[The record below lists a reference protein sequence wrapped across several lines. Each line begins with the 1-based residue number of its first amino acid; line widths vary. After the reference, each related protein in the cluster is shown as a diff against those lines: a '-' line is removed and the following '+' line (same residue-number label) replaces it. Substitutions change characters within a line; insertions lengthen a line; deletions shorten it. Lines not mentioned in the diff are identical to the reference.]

1 MKDAA
6 TSTPPF
12 KEQTRQVAHPQR
24 WAALILVVFVGM
36 AFAFSLITPPFE
48 TPDEVYHYA
57 FARHLSQGN
66 WLPVQST
73 EMPGPWE
80 HEGSQPPLY
89 YMVSGWLTSWVD
101 QSDFAALAVRNP
113 RANIGDPQF
122 PGNKNFMLYSG
133 AARPLTGSN
142 LALHLGRWLSVALGA
157 CTLWLIYLTAGLAFA
172 RNQQA
177 ALLALALA
185 AGVPQFAFIS
195 GAFTNDTLIIT
206 LSAATVFHLARL
218 VAKDNATPIRLGEWI
233 VLGVLL
239 GLAALSKLQGLGL
252 APLAGG
258 VVLYIG
264 WQRHSW
270 RLPLVAL
277 LAIALPAIAIASW
290 WYARNFQL
298 YGDWTGTSTLF
309 TLSGQ
314 RAAPLDLASWW
325 LEFRGVR
332 YSFWGLFGWF
342 NILLPDWVYWVLD
355 TATLLGLIGALTAM
369 LWVMRSGSDERNQP
383 TQRVRW
389 LLASWL
395 VLSFVLMVL
404 LMLRAT
410 ASQGR
415 LLFPA
420 LGALSI
426 LCTLGIEFWLRWL
439 PGWLRAAT
447 WTALL
452 GVLFGCSIYAL
463 GVLLPASYN
472 PDPPVAVIPSDAQP
486 VGVTYGTNAPIILR
500 AITTVPNRY
509 RAGDEVPITLY
520 FQATEPVVADYQLFV
535 QLLDENGREVANVTT
550 HPGWGRNPT
559 TLWQPGA
566 IYAEQYPVKI
576 TGEIDER
583 SPLLARVYTGFVDPA
598 TSETTRLPL
607 PAYNAQGERITPLV
621 ATVTIEPRSQ
631 PTLDTYQLTEV
642 GAEFGDVIALG
653 ESTPPESIQLTAGQP
668 LTVTLLWEATG
679 TPATDYTAFV
689 HLLDATGQ
697 QVAGFDQAPSG
708 ERFPT
713 SAWRS
718 GDRIVSDMPLDL
730 PAQLPAGEY
739 QLWAGLYESSSA
751 GALLLPVTESG
762 GRETGDGQVLLGELQ
777 VHD

>member
-1 MKDAA
+1 MSDAA
-6 TSTPPF
+6 ASNPPY
-12 KEQTRQVAHPQR
+12 KKQATIPVAYPRR
-24 WAALILVVFVGM
+24 WAVLILSAFIIL
-36 AFAFSLITPPFE
+36 AFAYSLITPPFE

-66 WLPVQST
+66 WLPVQSKDT
-73 EMPGPWE
+73 SGPWE

-89 YMVSGWLTSWVD
+89 YMLSGWLTSWID
-101 QSDFAALAVRNP
+101 QSDFAALAVRNQ

-157 CTLWLIYLTAGLAFA
+157 CTLWLIYLTARLAFA

-177 ALLALALA
+177 ALLAMALA

-206 LSAATVFHLARL
+206 LSAATIFHLARL
-218 VAKDNATPIRLGEWI
+218 VVRENRSPIRQWEWI

-252 APLAGG
+252 VLLAGG

-264 WQRHSW
+264 WQRSSW
-270 RLPLVAL
+270 RLLIGAFL
-277 LAIALPAIAIASW
+277 GIALPAIAIAGW
-290 WYARNFQL
+290 WYARNFLL

-309 TLSGQ
+309 TMSGT
-314 RAAPLDLASWW
+314 RPEPLKLASWW

-342 NILLPDWVYWVLD
+342 NILLPDWVYWLLD
-355 TATLLGLIGALTAM
+355 AVTLLGLAGALIAL
-369 LWVMRSGSDERNQP
+369 LWVARRASDERDRS
-383 TQRVRW
+383 TLRVRW

-395 VLSFVLMVL
+395 ILSLVLMVL

-426 LCTLGIEFWLRWL
+426 LITLGMEFWLRWF
-439 PGWLRAAT
+439 PGWLRTAT
-447 WTALL
+447 WIALL
-452 GVLFGCSIYAL
+452 GVLFGSSVYVL
-463 GVLLPASYN
+463 TVLLPASYIS
-472 PDPPVAVIPSDAQP
+472 DPPVAAIPSDAQP
-486 VGVTYGTNAPIILR
+486 ADVTYGTGEPIVLR
-500 AITTVPNRY
+500 AITIAPGRY
-509 RAGDEVPITLY
+509 RAGDEAPITLY
-520 FQATEPVVADYQLFV
+520 FQATKPLEADYQLFL
-535 QLLDENGREVANVTT
+535 QLLDEDGREVANVTT

-566 IYAEQYPVKI
+566 IYAERYPVKI
-576 TGEIDER
+576 SGEIDER

-607 PAYNAQGERITPLV
+607 PAYNAQGEHITPLV
-621 ATVTIEPRSQ
+621 AAVAIEPRTQ
-631 PTLDTYQLTEV
+631 PTLNAYQLAEV
-642 GAEFGDVIALG
+642 GAVFGNVIELAG
-653 ESTPPESIQLTAGQP
+653 STPGESIQLTAGQP
-668 LTVTLLWEATG
+668 ITITLLWEAVG

-689 HLLDATGQ
+689 HLLDAAGQ
-697 QVAGFDQAPSG
+697 QIAGFDQAPSG

-713 SAWRS
+713 AAWRS
-718 GDRIVSDMPLDL
+718 GDRIISDMLLDL

-739 QLWAGLYESSSA
+739 QLWAGLYESGSA
-751 GALLLPVTESG
+751 GAVLLPVTDPA
-762 GRETGDGQVLLGELQ
+762 GRKTGDGQVLLGVVEVQ
-777 VHD
+777 

>member
-1 MKDAA
+1 MSAA
-6 TSTPPF
+6 TTTTPHQRQQN
-12 KEQTRQVAHPQR
+12 QTVAHPQR
-24 WAALILVVFVGM
+24 WAALILVAFVM
-36 AFAFSLITPPFE
+36 LAFAYSLITPPFE

-66 WLPVQST
+66 WLPVQSV
-73 EMPGPWE
+73 EASGPWE

-89 YMVSGWLTSWVD
+89 YMLSGWLTSWVD
-101 QSDFAALAVRNP
+101 QSDFAALAVRNL

-142 LALHLGRWLSVALGA
+142 LALHLGRWFSVALGA
-157 CTLWLIYLTAGLAFA
+157 CTLWLIYLTARLAFA

-177 ALLALALA
+177 ALLAMALA

-195 GAFTNDTLIIT
+195 GAFTNDTLIIM

-218 VAKDNATPIRLGEWI
+218 VAKDNATPVRLGEWI

-252 APLAGG
+252 APLVGG

-264 WQRHSW
+264 WQRRSW

-277 LAIALPAIAIASW
+277 LASALPAMAIAGW

-314 RAAPLDLASWW
+314 RADPLDLASWW

-342 NILLPDWVYWVLD
+342 NILLPDWVYWLLD
-355 TATLLGLIGALTAM
+355 AALLLGLSGALLA
-369 LWVMRSGSDERNQP
+369 LLRVAHRAGDEPEKP

-395 VLSFVLMVL
+395 ALSFALMVL

-426 LCTLGIEFWLRWL
+426 LIALGMEFWLRRL

-452 GVLFGCSIYAL
+452 GVLFGCSIYVL
-463 GVLLPASYN
+463 TVLLPASYS
-472 PDPPVAVIPSDAQP
+472 PAPPIAAIPSDAQP
-486 VGVTYGTNAPIILR
+486 VDVTYGTSGSIVLR
-500 AITTVPNRY
+500 AIAIAPGRF

-566 IYAEQYPVKI
+566 IYAEHYPVKI

-607 PAYNAQGERITPLV
+607 PAYNTQGERITPLV
-621 ATVTIEPRSQ
+621 ATVTIAPRSQ
-631 PTLDTYQLTEV
+631 PTLGSYQLVQV
-642 GAEFGDVIALG
+642 GAEFGDVIALAG
-653 ESTPPESIQLTAGQP
+653 STPTESIQLGAGQP
-668 LTVTLLWEATG
+668 LTITLLWEATG

-689 HLLDATGQ
+689 HLLDARGTQ
-697 QVAGFDQAPSG
+697 IAGFDRAPSS

-713 SAWRS
+713 NAWRS
-718 GDRIVSDMPLDL
+718 GDRIVSDMLLNL

-739 QLWAGLYESSSA
+739 QLWAGLYESGSA
-751 GALLLPVTESG
+751 GAVLLPVTDGG
-762 GRETGDGQVLLGELQ
+762 GRNTGEGQVLLGKLR
-777 VHD
+777 VHE